1 MVCVSVYLT
10 TICQED
16 ISIKEIY
23 NYRSVVEIELAGY
36 KILGGLLEEFIP
48 AVLYP
53 DKPNSEKLL
62 QLLPPQFTYQG
73 EELYLKL
80 QSVIDFISG
89 MTDIYAVDL
98 YRKIK
103 GIALPELK

>member
-1 MVCVSVYLT
+1 M
-10 TICQED
+10 
-16 ISIKEIY
+16 
-23 NYRSVVEIELAGY
+23 AGY

-62 QLLPPQFTYQG
+62 QLLPSQFIYQG
-73 EELYLKL
+73 EDLYRKL